1 MTIIVITILLLI
13 IITAVPVYAD
23 GTHAYGIKLD
33 GTIGNSGKLDDNAT
47 SQIIEKFY
55 RQYMTTD
62 ISKAKAL
69 QNAQIKLIYDK
80 KFEHPIF
87 WAPFLLI
94 GNWM

>member
-1 MTIIVITILLLI
+1 MNIQRSNQKIA
-13 IITAVPVYAD
+13 IITHAFILICFT
-23 GTHAYGIKLD
+23 GT
-33 GTIGNSGKLDDNAT
+33 AT
-47 SQIIEKFY
+47 SQIIEEFY

-69 QNAQIKLIYDK
+69 QNAQKKLIHNK